1 MLIDN
6 DSISCSRIL
15 MQNGYD
21 YFKRCYGHPGA
32 GMQARRVITL
42 GRILQPRFRFRWHII
57 SRALDIPV

>member
-1 MLIDN
+1 MDI
-6 DSISCSRIL
+6 IIL
-15 MQNGYD
+15 NVAM
-21 YFKRCYGHPGA
+21 HPGA